1 MARQRTQ
8 AGFGRAIVAFS
19 RAFLLRCPA
28 CGNGGLFEW
37 WFRLRERCNT
47 CGLALG
53 RGRFGHEITAQ
64 MLNLLIPFLVWFAI
78 YFAILGSTW
87 PDPPSTLLDWGSV
100 VLMIV
105 LPCLHYPVSQM
116 LAVAIDVLN
125 HPPIRDS
132 HRRRREYAHADR
144 HGHHLLRG

>member
-1 MARQRTQ
+1 MARQRAQ
-8 AGFGRAIVAFS
+8 AGFGRAIVVFS

-37 WFRLRERCNT
+37 WFRLRERCAA

-64 MLNLLIPFLVWFAI
+64 MLNLLIPFLVWFVL
-78 YFAILGSTW
+78 YFVILVSTW

-105 LPCLHYPVSQM
+105 LPCLHYPVSQL

-125 HPPIRDS
+125 HPPIRGN
-132 HRRRREYAHADR
+132 HRRRRGYAHADH
-144 HGHHLLRG
+144 HGHHLFRG